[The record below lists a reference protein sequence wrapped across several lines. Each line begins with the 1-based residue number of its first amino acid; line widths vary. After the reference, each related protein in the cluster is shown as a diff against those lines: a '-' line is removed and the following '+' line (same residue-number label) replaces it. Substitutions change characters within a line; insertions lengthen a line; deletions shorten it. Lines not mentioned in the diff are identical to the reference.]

1 MLSLLGA
8 FCIVPL
14 LLPWLVSRLGA
25 RAFYFA
31 ALLPIVAF
39 VQAAMAAPAVL
50 NGDIPFESYSWI
62 SALGIEISLRMDTLS
77 WVLALIVTGVGALV
91 MLYCRLYFRGQ
102 TEGVGQ
108 FSAVLLAFADVGRGW
123 GWERV

>member
-77 WVLALIVTGVGALV
+77 WVLALIRSEEHTSELQSL
-91 MLYCRLYFRGQ
+91 MRISY
-102 TEGVGQ
+102 
-108 FSAVLLAFADVGRGW
+108 AVFCLKKTKQNSTTYKPDT
-123 GWERV
+123 